1 MTFWTQYQPTKVIF
15 GAGET
20 DNIGKHLSE
29 AGYKQVLLIAD
40 PFMVQSG
47 AAQRLVDHSDGIIV
61 GVFDKVD
68 PNPTVQNVDAAI
80 KKIQEFK
87 VDAVIG
93 FGGGSVLDCSK
104 AASAGYASQLTAE
117 KLVTGSK
124 ITAAMPLICIPTTA
138 GTGSEVTPVAI
149 ISWKEKD
156 IKYPLSSPLLY
167 AAIAIDDPRLVYS
180 APKRVIATPGVDVIT
195 HCLDA
200 LTSVKHTPISD
211 RHALNGAKIA
221 FDNLEKAV
229 NDQDK
234 KALDNMMLASLIA
247 GLAFS
252 QTGTT
257 GSHACS
263 YYLTSKYRVVHGEA
277 TAFTEDEWFR
287 VNSKARPEL
296 NQMVQT
302 IGFKDAEAVAVRLN
316 EVKKNIGLRTTL
328 EEINVPLSDLD
339 TVAERTIQANNYI
352 NNIIQLNK
360 EEIKQL
366 LLKKSASSAAQS

>member
-1 MTFWTQYQPTKVIF
+1 MTLWTHYQPTKIIF
-15 GAGET
+15 GTGEIN
-20 DNIGKHLSE
+20 NIGKHLSE
-29 AGYKQVLLIAD
+29 ASYKRVLLIAD
-40 PFMVQSG
+40 PFMTQSG
-47 AAQRLVDHSDGIIV
+47 AAQKLVDHSEGIIV
-61 GVFDKVD
+61 DVFDKVD

-80 KKIQEFK
+80 KKIQELN

-104 AASAGYASQLTAE
+104 AASAGYASKLTAE
-117 KLVTGSK
+117 ELVTGSK
-124 ITAAMPLICIPTTA
+124 ITAALPLICIPTTA

-149 ISWKEKD
+149 ISWEEKD
-156 IKYPLSSPLLY
+156 IKYPLSSPLLF
-167 AAIAIDDPRLVYS
+167 AVIAIDDPELVYS

-211 RHALNGAKIA
+211 RHALNGTKIA

-234 KALDNMMLASLIA
+234 EALNNMMLASLIA

-263 YYLTSKYRVVHGEA
+263 YYLTSKYGVVHGEA

-287 VNSKARPEL
+287 INSKARPEI
-296 NQMVQT
+296 NQLVQT
-302 IGFKDAEAVAVRLN
+302 IGFKDADEVSDRLN

-328 EEINVPLSDLD
+328 EEIHVPLSDLD
-339 TVAERTIQANNYI
+339 TVAERTIQANNYR
-352 NNIIQLNK
+352 NNIVQLNPK
-360 EEIKQL
+360 EIKQM
-366 LLKKSASSAAQS
+366 LLKKSSSSA

>member
-1 MTFWTQYQPTKVIF
+1 MTFWTQYQPTKIIF

-20 DNIGKHLSE
+20 GRIGKHLSE
-29 AGYKQVLLIAD
+29 VGYKRVLLIAD
-40 PFMVQSG
+40 PFMTQSG
-47 AAQRLVDHSDGIIV
+47 AAQKLADHSEGIIV
-61 GVFDKVD
+61 GVFDKVA

-80 KKIQEFK
+80 KEIQRLR

-93 FGGGSVLDCSK
+93 FGGGSVLDCAK
-104 AASAGYASQLTAE
+104 AAAAGYASQLTAE
-117 KLVTGSK
+117 ELVTGSK
-124 ITAAMPLICIPTTA
+124 MTSALPLICIPTTA

-149 ISWKEKD
+149 ISWEEKD

-167 AAIAIDDPRLVYS
+167 ATMAIDDPELVYS

-221 FDNLEKAV
+221 FDYLEKAV

-234 KALDNMMLASLIA
+234 KALNKMMLASLIA

-263 YYLTSKYRVVHGEA
+263 YYLTSKYHVVHGEA

-287 VNSKARPEL
+287 VNAKARPEL
-296 NQMVQT
+296 NQLVQT
-302 IGFKDAEAVAVRLN
+302 IGFKDADEVADRLN
-316 EVKKNIGLRTTL
+316 DVKKAIGLRTTL
-328 EEINVPLSDLD
+328 EEIHVPLTDLG
-339 TVAERTIQANNYI
+339 TVAERTIQANNYS
-352 NNIIQLNK
+352 NNIVQLNK

-366 LLKKSASSAAQS
+366 LLKKSAGSAGR